1 MAEEKPIVET
11 VPVTDEVKKVSEAEL
26 KQIQE
31 LNQTMQQITMAIGQ
45 TFISSYRMLK
55 DFDGEQTK
63 LNDLSKTLEEV
74 YGKVN
79 ININDGSITP
89 IKEEEQPEN

>member
-11 VPVTDEVKKVSEAEL
+11 VPVTEEVKKVSEAEL

-89 IKEEEQPEN
+89 IKEEEQPKN

>member
-1 MAEEKPIVET
+1 
-11 VPVTDEVKKVSEAEL
+11 
-26 KQIQE
+26 
-31 LNQTMQQITMAIGQ
+31 
-45 TFISSYRMLK
+45 MLK

-89 IKEEEQPEN
+89 IKEEEQPKN

>member
-11 VPVTDEVKKVSEAEL
+11 VPVTEEVKKVSEAEL

-89 IKEEEQPEN
+89 IKEQEQPKN

>member
-45 TFISSYRMLK
+45 TFISSSRRSLW
-55 DFDGEQTK
+55 
-63 LNDLSKTLEEV
+63 
-74 YGKVN
+74 
-79 ININDGSITP
+79 
-89 IKEEEQPEN
+89 